1 MILKMLKL
9 SNFRNYESLNLTFSK
24 KINIIYGKN
33 AQGKTNILESIY
45 VLGLTKSHRSFI
57 DNSLILNEKTQ
68 AKIKGII
75 EKNKIETSLEI
86 FFDNKNKK
94 YRVDNNSLKRVS
106 DYISKMNIIIFY
118 PEDLELIK
126 DSPNVR
132 RRFLD
137 LELSQLYNDYYKVLS
152 NYNKLLKIR
161 NDLLK
166 KLKNNFSIDQN
177 YFDIITQCMIEK
189 AIFIYR
195 ARNKFL
201 NKLDNIAKIIY
212 KDLTN
217 FIDFNLKYIT
227 NFQFESYNEE
237 EIRSKLELKYKKELD
252 TEVKVGTTLYGPH
265 RDDFEFY
272 LGKENLKLFG
282 SQGQQRL
289 AIISLKLAEIDI
301 FNKYSGSMPILLL
314 DDVFSEL
321 DDEKKN
327 NLLKY
332 LKKDIQ
338 TIITT
343 TDLKNIDETI
353 LKDAKLIEIDSGTV
367 VKINEEVK

>member
-1 MILKMLKL
+1 MILKTLKL
-9 SNFRNYESLNLTFSK
+9 SNFRNYKSLTITFSE

-57 DNSLILNEKTQ
+57 DNNLILNNQNQ

-75 EKNKIETSLEI
+75 EKNKIDTELEI

-94 YRVDNNSLKRVS
+94 YKIDNNSIKRVS

-126 DSPNVR
+126 ASPNIR

-137 LELSQLYNDYYKVLS
+137 LELSQLYNDYYKVIS

-161 NDLLK
+161 NELLK
-166 KLKNNFSIDQN
+166 KAKKGISIDKN

-189 AIFIYR
+189 AVFIYR
-195 ARNKFL
+195 ARNKFI
-201 NKLDNIAKIIY
+201 KKINTFSQLIY

-217 FIDFNLKYIT
+217 FDGFNIKYNPNFDFKLYT
-227 NFQFESYNEE
+227 DE
-237 EIRSKLELKYKKELD
+237 EIKSQLNIKYQKEF
-252 TEVKVGTTLYGPH
+252 ENEIKIGTTLFGPH
-265 RDDFEFY
+265 RDDFDF
-272 LGKENLKLFG
+272 LLKENNLKLFG

-289 AIISLKLAEIDI
+289 AIIAIKLAEIEI
-301 FNKYSGSMPILLL
+301 FNNYSGSMPILLL

-332 LKKDIQ
+332 LKRNIQ

-343 TDLKNIDETI
+343 TDLKNIDSKI
-353 LKDAKLIEIDSGTV
+353 LKESKLIEIDSGNII
-367 VKINEEVK
+367 KINEEVK